1 MPIETLWPYGRQGS
15 SPICSNSAHPSL
27 FWPSDIWQ
35 KATSWRCS
43 SRKLFVHKR
52 DLEPC
57 QQFRTQITI
66 QNHSYSPPNLQHWD
80 EFRPRLWG
88 LTKSFQ
94 QITPITWW
102 RSSTPEQGKNRES
115 AWCQFSRNPPS
126 WEPSVCQALA
136 TLSGK
141 VHVWQ
146 LHTLSQPQQHSSWGP
161 SCSNLCWQTTWRNFN
176 GDKIGLLC
184 FVCPENT
191 NH

>member
-52 DLEPC
+52 DLEPG
-57 QQFRTQITI
+57 QQFHTQITI

-115 AWCQFSRNPPS
+115 AWCQGGSCLGGSHWIGERC
-126 WEPSVCQALA
+126 SVIRFICDPFDDPLGI
-136 TLSGK
+136 LGI
-141 VHVWQ
+141 
-146 LHTLSQPQQHSSWGP
+146 L
-161 SCSNLCWQTTWRNFN
+161 
-176 GDKIGLLC
+176 
-184 FVCPENT
+184 
-191 NH
+191 